1 MADGWSIKRLQRRI
15 MLSATWQQA
24 STVRADAA
32 EKDPENRFLWH
43 MPRRRLEFEPLR
55 DRMLMAAGTLDLTVG
70 GRSVMIHEDASRRG
84 LYAYM
89 DREDVPGLLAAFD
102 VPSPDASQAARS
114 ETTVPQQSLYLLNS
128 GFVIRQADAVAVK
141 TEAASTPDERVRA
154 LYRRVLAR
162 DPDAAE
168 ADLAL
173 RFVAEAGG
181 TGPSSSTAPDGA
193 TTGEAAPSPPA
204 INPWVQL
211 AQVLLSCNEFAFVD

>member
-1 MADGWSIKRLQRRI
+1 
-15 MLSATWQQA
+15 MLS
-24 STVRADAA
+24 V
-32 EKDPENRFLWH
+32 
-43 MPRRRLEFEPLR
+43 
-55 DRMLMAAGTLDLTVG
+55 AGTLDLSVG
-70 GRSVMIHEDASRRG
+70 GRSVMIHQDATRRG

-141 TEAASTPDERVRA
+141 TEGAATPDERVRA

-168 ADLAL
+168 AALAL
-173 RFVAEAGG
+173 AFITDADASSRTAGTVPAAAAGG
-181 TGPSSSTAPDGA
+181 PAPTA
-193 TTGEAAPSPPA
+193 TTAKPPA

-211 AQVLLSCNEFAFVD
+211 AQVLLSCNEFVCVD